1 MKKSK
6 YILLTIGI
14 AAGAMLTG
22 CSVPRGT
29 ELTEEQHWDM
39 MIHQRALWTGLMMNR
54 WTAR

>member
-22 CSVPRGT
+22 CQVPEET
-29 ELTEEQHWDM
+29 ELTEEQHGDM

-54 WTAR
+54 LAAR

>member
-1 MKKSK
+1 MEKLK

-22 CSVPRGT
+22 CSVPKGT
-29 ELTEEQHWDM
+29 ELTEEQHGDM

>member
-22 CSVPRGT
+22 CSVPEET
-29 ELTEEQHWDM
+29 ELTEEQHGDM

>member
-1 MKKSK
+1 MEKLK

-22 CSVPRGT
+22 CSVPKGT
-29 ELTEEQHWDM
+29 ELAEEQHGDM